1 MASVE
6 YKLLFVVIMFDT
18 VLDRECE
25 HSGHIDG
32 KQTTKEQ
39 ERLLIKKIP
48 RRMAHTEK
56 DRMFMR
62 RRSIRPWQERS
73 SFRHCRV

>member
-6 YKLLFVVIMFDT
+6 HELGFMVVMLDT

-25 HSGHIDG
+25 HSSHIDG
-32 KQTTKEQ
+32 KQPAKEQ

-48 RRMAHTEK
+48 RRMAHAEK

-62 RRSIRPWQERS
+62 RSIRPWQKRS
-73 SFRHCRV
+73 TFRHCRF